1 MEVQRGQFAEG
12 PLPTTSLYTR
22 VGGIPYFK
30 ALVESF
36 YAKVEADP
44 ILRPLYPEDLEPGKN
59 NLAMFLVQL
68 WGGPPYYSM
77 ERGRPMLR
85 MRHMPFAIGQ
95 RSATRGSRTC
105 AVACWNPVLMR
116 GTPLC
121 CLTTSRRRP
130 RS

>member
-44 ILRPLYPEDLEPGKN
+44 ILRPLY
-59 NLAMFLVQL
+59 
-68 WGGPPYYSM
+68 
-77 ERGRPMLR
+77 R
-85 MRHMPFAIGQ
+85 
-95 RSATRGSRTC
+95 RT
-105 AVACWNPVLMR
+105 WNR
-116 GTPLC
+116 ARTTWLC
-121 CLTTSRRRP
+121 S
-130 RS
+130 

>member
-1 MEVQRGQFAEG
+1 M
-12 PLPTTSLYTR
+12 PTTSLYTR

-68 WGGPPYYSM
+68 WGGPPYFSM

-95 RSATRGSRTC
+95 GGARRVVYAHARLRAGVRG
-105 AVACWNPVLMR
+105 
-116 GTPLC
+116 
-121 CLTTSRRRP
+121 
-130 RS
+130 